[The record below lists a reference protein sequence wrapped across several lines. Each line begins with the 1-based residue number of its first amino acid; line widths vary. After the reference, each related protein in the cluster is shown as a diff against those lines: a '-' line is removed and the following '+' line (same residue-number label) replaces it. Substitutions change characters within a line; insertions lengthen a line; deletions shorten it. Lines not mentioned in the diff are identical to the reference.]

1 MPDPAIFVPNQIIT
15 HTQLNN
21 AFATKADAVSIAGL
35 VAAAL
40 GDIDLGAGGNI
51 DTAVIAAIVKQQVLA
66 EIGDLPSGGNV
77 DVDALSDLITQ
88 RVLSA
93 LPPDTVGA
101 RVTIGTTAE
110 RPTSPRDG
118 DLHVNRTLG
127 LLEAWDADLGLW
139 LSIGGSSLPTAP
151 DSTVPANAFRV
162 SSGKYLTFGGKYFLL
177 TPAAATPQQPVVTP
191 TNPTTPNPAAFV
203 VSGYVADGYFA
214 A

>member
-1 MPDPAIFVPNQIIT
+1 MPDPAVFAPNQIIT

-66 EIGDLPSGGNV
+66 EIGDLPGNGGV
-77 DVDALSDLITQ
+77 DVNALSDLITQ

-93 LPPDTVGA
+93 LPPDAVGA
-101 RVTIGTTAE
+101 RVSIGTTAQ
-110 RPTSPRDG
+110 RPTNPRDG
-118 DLHVNRTLG
+118 DLHINRPLFILEVWVASLG
-127 LLEAWDADLGLW
+127 QW
-139 LSIGGSSLPTAP
+139 LTVSAP
-151 DSTVPANAFRV
+151 ATPLTPDTGAPSNAFRL
-162 SSGKYLTFGGKYFLL
+162 SSGKYLTFGGKYLL
-177 TPAAATPQQPVVTP
+177 LSPAPAPVAEIAKPP
-191 TNPTTPNPAAFV
+191 TNPNTPNPAAFV
-203 VSGYVADGYFA
+203 VSGYVADDYFA